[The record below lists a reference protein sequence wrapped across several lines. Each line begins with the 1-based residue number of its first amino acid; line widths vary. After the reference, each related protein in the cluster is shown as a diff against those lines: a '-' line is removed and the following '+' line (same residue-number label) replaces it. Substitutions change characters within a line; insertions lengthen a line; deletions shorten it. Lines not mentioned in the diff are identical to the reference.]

1 MRVAKVNG
9 ITLSYGDTGG
19 TAANASV
26 LLLVHGHPFNRT
38 MWLPQV
44 EAFSVAGWRVL
55 TPDLR
60 GYGESEMNPDK
71 VTLDTFAQDLASL
84 LDYLGVDVVVMG
96 GLSMGGQIVMEFCHR
111 YPSRVKGIILAATF
125 PRSETEEGKH
135 ERARTADRLLREGMK
150 DYATELLPK
159 MLGHRALTHDQKIV
173 DHVLDM
179 MRQTDPRGAAAAL
192 RGRAERPSYEE
203 TLAQLRVPALIVVG
217 EQDAYTTRRDA
228 EGMNDLIRGSRLVW
242 MKDVGH
248 LPNLENSEEFNAV
261 TTVFLQGL
269 R

>member
-1 MRVAKVNG
+1 MHVAKVNG
-9 ITLSYGDTGG
+9 IRLSYGDTGE
-19 TAANASV
+19 AANVSV
-26 LLLVHGHPFNRT
+26 LLLVHGHPFNRA

-44 EAFSVAGWRVL
+44 DAFSAAGWRVL

-60 GYGESEMNPDK
+60 GYGDSEVKSDK
-71 VTLDTFAQDLASL
+71 VTLDAFAQDLASL
-84 LDYLGVDVVVMG
+84 LDYVGVECVVIG
-96 GLSMGGQIVMEFCHR
+96 GLSMGGQIVMEFCRR
-111 YPSRVKGIILAATF
+111 YPNRVKGIILAATF

-135 ERARTADRLLREGMK
+135 ERTRTADRLLREGMK

-159 MLGHRALTHDQKIV
+159 MLGHRALTQDKKIV

-203 TLAQLRVPALIVVG
+203 TLARLRVPALIVVG

-228 EGMNDLIRGSRLVW
+228 EGMNELIKGSRLVW

-248 LPNLENSEEFNAV
+248 MPNLENSEEFNAE
-261 TTVFLQGL
+261 TTLFLQAL